1 MYMGLGPVEATRKA
15 LAKTGLK
22 AGDFGVV
29 ELNEAFASQAMA
41 CIRELALDPALV
53 NPNGSGIALGHP
65 LGATG
70 AIITVKLL
78 YEMARRKARYGLASL
93 CIGGGQ
99 GMSAVFE
106 RMGD

>member
-1 MYMGLGPVEATRKA
+1 MRSYE
-15 LAKTGLK
+15 
-22 AGDFGVV
+22 AGDLGKTICIHL
-29 ELNEAFASQAMA
+29 EKGEAILESIEKAITQYGIRNGMA

-99 GMSAVFE
+99 GMGLLQE
-106 RMGD
+106 TR